1 MFANLIILGAGI
13 LGIVYAVY
21 QRMLIA
27 REKYGPCQTP
37 LRVCMHRRE
46 VERTPYTHIDRLP
59 AHRLPNP
66 ADLESA
72 GTGAEEGRA
81 RPAVDSADAT
91 ALGAGG
97 ADDHHG
103 LVASTHELTREMVV
117 QLHVRKL

>member
-37 LRVCMHRRE
+37 FRVCMHRE
-46 VERTPYTHIDRLP
+46 VERNVHTYIDRLP

-66 ADLESA
+66 ADFESA

-117 QLHVRKL
+117 QLHVREL